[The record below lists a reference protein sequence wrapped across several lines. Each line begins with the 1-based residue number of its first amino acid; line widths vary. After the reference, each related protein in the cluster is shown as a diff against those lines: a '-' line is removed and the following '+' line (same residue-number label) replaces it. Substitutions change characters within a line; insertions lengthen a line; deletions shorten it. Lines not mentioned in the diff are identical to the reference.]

1 MHRHPDVEI
10 LRSARLH
17 HGQIFDLLHE
27 TVRLPSG
34 LEQSLDV
41 IEHAGAVCVAAVRE
55 DGRML
60 LVRQYRHAVG
70 EWLTEIP
77 AGRLEPGEDPLVA
90 ARRELEEETGHRA
103 GSWELRARFY
113 PAPGFCS
120 ELLHLFV
127 ARDLRVVPGGGRPH
141 DHDEELEVLHA
152 TPEEALQLTRDAKS
166 LLAAALLSVPA
177 RGPGPPGS

>member
-1 MHRHPDVEI
+1 MHRHPDVEV
-10 LRSARLH
+10 LRSETLLR
-17 HGQIFDLLHE
+17 GQIFDLLHE

-41 IEHAGAVCVAAVRE
+41 IEHAGAVCVAALTE

-70 EWLTEIP
+70 DWLVEIP
-77 AGRLEPGEDPLVA
+77 AGRLERGEDPLVA

-103 GSWELRARFY
+103 ERWSLRTSFF

-127 ARDLRVVPGGGRPH
+127 ATGLTAVPGGGRPH
-141 DHDEELEVLHA
+141 DDDEELELLRA
-152 TPEEALQLTRDAKS
+152 TPAEALQLTRDAKS
-166 LLAAALLSVPA
+166 LLAAALLLGPA
-177 RGPGPPGS
+177 PGPGPRGS